1 MRQEP
6 LDAADQLPL
15 LGARLHFGAVG
26 FRKIILRAPCQPADR
41 IARTASEVG
50 ADPRAVICGVVEECR
65 LVAAREIAPGGDVQ
79 PPRPA
84 VGAEAPETRVQHPD
98 ADAPSGKVQRI
109 ERPGHRLPHG
119 ARIGPGVVR
128 GPRPAHLAHEVPRT
142 VGGKSRKK
150 QPKQFFHVTGP
161 FRSRGSARRTW

>member
-1 MRQEP
+1 MP
-6 LDAADQLPL
+6 ADQLPL

-98 ADAPSGKVQRI
+98 ADAPSGEVQRI
-109 ERPGHRLPHG
+109 ERPGTSSAPRRANRSGSSPRSTSR
-119 ARIGPGVVR
+119 APRAR
-128 GPRPAHLAHEVPRT
+128 GPTHRRRQEPEEAA
-142 VGGKSRKK
+142 
-150 QPKQFFHVTGP
+150 KQFFHVTGP
-161 FRSRGSARRTW
+161 FRSRGSDRRTW